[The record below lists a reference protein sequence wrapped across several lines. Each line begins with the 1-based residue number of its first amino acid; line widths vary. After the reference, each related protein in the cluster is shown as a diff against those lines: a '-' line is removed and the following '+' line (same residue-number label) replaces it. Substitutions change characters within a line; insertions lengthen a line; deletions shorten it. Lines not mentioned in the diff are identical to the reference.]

1 MLCGNP
7 RTKSSRRVSS
17 RATRARGGDRSHS
30 RWFGPALAL
39 PATLFLLVFF
49 LFPFYVVLSV
59 AFGGVD
65 NILRLPVPAWNPT
78 SWNTGVLTYTISNV
92 THTDGLYHAALLRTF
107 LYVGVATLLCLVI
120 GYPFAYFLARH
131 AGRWRGLFIV
141 LFFAPFWISYM
152 LRMLAWISILQD
164 DGLLNTILMH
174 LGLLDA
180 PYPWLAGKQLTVVIG
195 LVYGYVP
202 FMVLPLFA
210 TLDRIHPSI
219 LEAGRDL
226 GASPSQTFW
235 RVTFPGSRQG
245 ILAGVVITSLPMFGD
260 YFTQQ
265 LMANTGGT
273 RMIGNAVVD
282 ALTIPLFVPRGAAL
296 ILFLL
301 VLLIVPI
308 LYYLRSTQ
316 RAAAMVRTA

>member
-1 MLCGNP
+1 M
-7 RTKSSRRVSS
+7 
-17 RATRARGGDRSHS
+17 
-30 RWFGPALAL
+30 
-39 PATLFLLVFF
+39 PATVFLLVFF
-49 LFPFYVVLSV
+49 VFPFFVVLAV

-65 NILRLPVPAWNPT
+65 DILRLPVPAWNPLG
-78 SWNTGVLTYTISNV
+78 WNPAVLTFTLSNV
-92 THTDGLYHAALLRTF
+92 THADGLYHAALLRTF
-107 LYVGVATLLCLVI
+107 LYVGVATFLCLLV

-131 AGRWRGLFIV
+131 AGRWRGLFIA

-152 LRMLAWISILQD
+152 LRMLAWISLLED
-164 DGLLNTILMH
+164 DGLINSVLQRLGIINT
-174 LGLLDA
+174 
-180 PYPWLAGKQLTVVIG
+180 PYPWLAGKPATLIIG

-226 GASPSQTFW
+226 GASPAQTFW
-235 RVTFPGSRQG
+235 RVTFPESRQG
-245 ILAGVVITSLPMFGD
+245 ILAGFVICALPMFGD

-265 LMANTGGT
+265 LLAGTSGT

-282 ALTIPLFVPRGAAL
+282 SLATAIFVPQGAAL

-308 LYYLRSTQ
+308 VYYLRSTQ
-316 RAAAMVRTA
+316 RASTQVATA

>member
-1 MLCGNP
+1 
-7 RTKSSRRVSS
+7 
-17 RATRARGGDRSHS
+17 
-30 RWFGPALAL
+30 
-39 PATLFLLVFF
+39 LFLLVFF

-59 AFGGVD
+59 AFGGVSD
-65 NILRLPVPAWNPT
+65 ILREPLPAWNPLA
-78 SWNTGVLTYTISNV
+78 WKPAVLSYTLSNI
-92 THTDGLYHAALLRTF
+92 THTDGLYHSAILRTF
-107 LYVGVATLLCLVI
+107 LYVGLATFLCLVI

-131 AGRWRGLFIV
+131 AGRWRGLFIA

-152 LRMLAWISILQD
+152 LRMLAWISLLED
-164 DGLLNTILMH
+164 DGIINTILLK
-174 LGLLDA
+174 LGILHD
-180 PYPWLAGKQLTVVIG
+180 PYPWLAGKPMTLVIG

-235 RVTFPGSRQG
+235 RVTFPESRQG
-245 ILAGVVITSLPMFGD
+245 ILAGFVICALPMFGD
-260 YFTQQ
+260 YYTQQ
-265 LMANTGGT
+265 LVANGTDT

-282 ALTIPLFVPRGAAL
+282 ALTLPIFVPRGAAL

-316 RAAAMVRTA
+316 RAAAQVSPA

>member
-1 MLCGNP
+1 M
-7 RTKSSRRVSS
+7 
-17 RATRARGGDRSHS
+17 
-30 RWFGPALAL
+30 
-39 PATLFLLVFF
+39 PATVFLLVFF
-49 LFPFYVVLSV
+49 VFPFFVVLAV
-59 AFGGVD
+59 AFGSVD
-65 NILRLPVPAWNPT
+65 DILREPLPAWNPLT
-78 SWNTGVLTYTISNV
+78 WKPAVLTFTLSNV
-92 THTDGLYHAALLRTF
+92 THADGLYHAALLRTF
-107 LYVGVATLLCLVI
+107 LYVGVATFLCLLV

-131 AGRWRGLFIV
+131 AGRWRGLFIA

-152 LRMLAWISILQD
+152 LRMLAWISLLED
-164 DGLLNTILMH
+164 DGLINSVLQR
-174 LGLLDA
+174 LGIIHS
-180 PYPWLAGKQLTVVIG
+180 PYPFLAGKPTTLIIG

-226 GASPSQTFW
+226 GASPAQTFW
-235 RVTFPGSRQG
+235 RVTFPQSRQG
-245 ILAGVVITSLPMFGD
+245 ILAGFVICALPMFGD

-265 LMANTGGT
+265 LLAGTSGT

-282 ALTIPLFVPRGAAL
+282 SLATAIFVPQGAAL

-308 LYYLRSTQ
+308 VYYLRSTQ
-316 RAAAMVRTA
+316 RAATQVATA

>member
-1 MLCGNP
+1 M
-7 RTKSSRRVSS
+7 
-17 RATRARGGDRSHS
+17 
-30 RWFGPALAL
+30 
-39 PATLFLLVFF
+39 PATVFLLVFF
-49 LFPFYVVLSV
+49 VFPFFVVLAV

-65 NILRLPVPAWNPT
+65 DILREPLPAWNPLT
-78 SWNTGVLTYTISNV
+78 WQPAVLTFTLSNV
-92 THTDGLYHAALLRTF
+92 THADGLYHAALLRTF
-107 LYVGVATLLCLVI
+107 LYVGIATFLCLLV

-131 AGRWRGLFIV
+131 AGRWRGLFIA

-152 LRMLAWISILQD
+152 LRMLAWISLLED
-164 DGLLNTILMH
+164 DGLINSILQRLGIINT
-174 LGLLDA
+174 
-180 PYPWLAGKQLTVVIG
+180 PYPWLAGKPVTLIIG

-226 GASPSQTFW
+226 GASPAQTFW
-235 RVTFPGSRQG
+235 RVTFPESRQG
-245 ILAGVVITSLPMFGD
+245 ILAGFVICALPMFGD

-265 LMANTGGT
+265 LLAGTSGT

-282 ALTIPLFVPRGAAL
+282 SLATAIFVPQGAAL

-308 LYYLRSTQ
+308 VYYLRSTQ
-316 RAAAMVRTA
+316 RASTQVATA

>member
-1 MLCGNP
+1 M
-7 RTKSSRRVSS
+7 
-17 RATRARGGDRSHS
+17 
-30 RWFGPALAL
+30 
-39 PATLFLLVFF
+39 PATVFLLVFF
-49 LFPFYVVLSV
+49 VFPFFVVLAV

-65 NILRLPVPAWNPT
+65 DILRLPVPEWNPLH
-78 SWNTGVLTYTISNV
+78 WNPAVITFTLSHV

-107 LYVGVATLLCLVI
+107 LYVGIATFLCLLV

-131 AGRWRGLFIV
+131 AGRWRGLFIA

-152 LRMLAWISILQD
+152 LRMLAWISLLED
-164 DGLLNTILMH
+164 DGLINSVLQRLGIINT
-174 LGLLDA
+174 
-180 PYPWLAGKQLTVVIG
+180 PYPWLAGKPATLIIG

-226 GASPSQTFW
+226 GASPAQTFW
-235 RVTFPGSRQG
+235 RVTFPESRQG
-245 ILAGVVITSLPMFGD
+245 ILAGFVICALPMFGD

-265 LMANTGGT
+265 LLAGTSGT

-282 ALTIPLFVPRGAAL
+282 SLATAIFVPQGAAL

-308 LYYLRSTQ
+308 VYYLRSTQ
-316 RAAAMVRTA
+316 RASTQVGTA

>member
-1 MLCGNP
+1 M
-7 RTKSSRRVSS
+7 
-17 RATRARGGDRSHS
+17 
-30 RWFGPALAL
+30 
-39 PATLFLLVFF
+39 PATVFLLVFF
-49 LFPFYVVLSV
+49 VFPFFVVLAV
-59 AFGGVD
+59 AFGSVD
-65 NILRLPVPAWNPT
+65 DILRLPVPAWNPLH
-78 SWNTGVLTYTISNV
+78 WNPAVITFTLSHV

-107 LYVGVATLLCLVI
+107 LYVGIATFLCLLI

-131 AGRWRGLFIV
+131 AGRWRGLFIA

-152 LRMLAWISILQD
+152 LRMLAWISLLED
-164 DGLLNTILMH
+164 DGLSTRSCSGSGSSTPPTRGSPASPSTLI
-174 LGLLDA
+174 
-180 PYPWLAGKQLTVVIG
+180 IG

-226 GASPSQTFW
+226 GASPAQTFW
-235 RVTFPGSRQG
+235 RVTFPESRQG
-245 ILAGVVITSLPMFGD
+245 ILAGFVICALPMFGD

-265 LMANTGGT
+265 LLAGTSGT

-282 ALTIPLFVPRGAAL
+282 GLATPIFVPRGAAL

-301 VLLIVPI
+301 VLLIIPI
-308 LYYLRSTQ
+308 VYYLRSTQ
-316 RAAAMVRTA
+316 RAATQVGAT

>member
-1 MLCGNP
+1 M
-7 RTKSSRRVSS
+7 
-17 RATRARGGDRSHS
+17 
-30 RWFGPALAL
+30 
-39 PATLFLLVFF
+39 PATVFLLVFF
-49 LFPFYVVLSV
+49 VFPFFVVLAV

-65 NILRLPVPAWNPT
+65 DILREPLPAWNPLT
-78 SWNTGVLTYTISNV
+78 WQPAVLTFTLSNV
-92 THTDGLYHAALLRTF
+92 THADGLYHAALLRTF
-107 LYVGVATLLCLVI
+107 LYVGIATFLCLLV

-131 AGRWRGLFIV
+131 AGRWRGLFIA

-152 LRMLAWISILQD
+152 LRMLAWISLLED
-164 DGLLNTILMH
+164 DGLINSVLQRLGIINT
-174 LGLLDA
+174 
-180 PYPWLAGKQLTVVIG
+180 PYPWLAGKPVTLIIG

-226 GASPSQTFW
+226 GASPAQTFW
-235 RVTFPGSRQG
+235 RVTFPESRQG
-245 ILAGVVITSLPMFGD
+245 ILAGFVICALPMFGD

-265 LMANTGGT
+265 LLAGTSGT

-282 ALTIPLFVPRGAAL
+282 SLATAIFVPQGAAL

-308 LYYLRSTQ
+308 VYYLRSTQ
-316 RAAAMVRTA
+316 RASTQVATA

>member
-1 MLCGNP
+1 M
-7 RTKSSRRVSS
+7 
-17 RATRARGGDRSHS
+17 
-30 RWFGPALAL
+30 
-39 PATLFLLVFF
+39 PATVFLLVFF
-49 LFPFYVVLSV
+49 VFPFFVVLAV
-59 AFGGVD
+59 AFGSVD
-65 NILRLPVPAWNPT
+65 DILREPLPAWNPLT
-78 SWNTGVLTYTISNV
+78 WKPAVLTFTLSNV
-92 THTDGLYHAALLRTF
+92 THADGLYHAALLRTF
-107 LYVGVATLLCLVI
+107 LYVGVATFLCLLV

-131 AGRWRGLFIV
+131 AGRWRGLFIA

-152 LRMLAWISILQD
+152 LRMLAWISLLED
-164 DGLLNTILMH
+164 DGLINSVLQR
-174 LGLLDA
+174 LGIINS
-180 PYPWLAGKQLTVVIG
+180 PYPWLAGKPATLIIG

-226 GASPSQTFW
+226 GASPAQTFW
-235 RVTFPGSRQG
+235 RVTFPQSRQG
-245 ILAGVVITSLPMFGD
+245 ILAGFVICALPMFGD

-265 LMANTGGT
+265 LLAGTSGT

-282 ALTIPLFVPRGAAL
+282 SLATAIFVPQGAAL

-308 LYYLRSTQ
+308 VYYLRSTQ
-316 RAAAMVRTA
+316 RAATQVATT

>member
-1 MLCGNP
+1 M
-7 RTKSSRRVSS
+7 
-17 RATRARGGDRSHS
+17 
-30 RWFGPALAL
+30 
-39 PATLFLLVFF
+39 PATAFLLVFF
-49 LFPFYVVLSV
+49 LFPFFVVLAV
-59 AFGGVD
+59 AFGGVSD
-65 NILRLPVPAWNPT
+65 ILQQPVPAWNP
-78 SWNTGVLTYTISNV
+78 LTWRPAILTFTISNI
-92 THTDGLYHAALLRTF
+92 THTDGLYHSALLRTF
-107 LYVGVATLLCLVI
+107 LYVGVATFLCLLV

-131 AGRWRGLFIV
+131 AGRWRGLFIA

-152 LRMLAWISILQD
+152 LRMLAWISLLQD
-164 DGLLNTILMH
+164 DGLVNTVLMK
-174 LGLLDA
+174 LGVMHT
-180 PYPWLAGKQLTVVIG
+180 PYSWLAGRPVTLITG

-235 RVTFPGSRQG
+235 RVTFPESRQG
-245 ILAGVVITSLPMFGD
+245 ILAGVVICALPMFGD

-265 LMANTGGT
+265 LLAGNSGT
-273 RMIGNAVVD
+273 RMIGNAVVE
-282 ALTIPLFVPRGAAL
+282 ALLQPIFVPRGAAL

-316 RAAAMVRTA
+316 RAAARVTPA

>member
-1 MLCGNP
+1 M
-7 RTKSSRRVSS
+7 
-17 RATRARGGDRSHS
+17 
-30 RWFGPALAL
+30 
-39 PATLFLLVFF
+39 PATVFLLVFF
-49 LFPFYVVLSV
+49 LFPFYVVLAV
-59 AFGGVD
+59 AFGGVSD
-65 NILRLPVPAWNPT
+65 ILREPVPAWNPLA
-78 SWNTGVLTYTISNV
+78 WKPGVLTYTLSNL
-92 THTDGLYHAALLRTF
+92 THTDGLYNGAMIHTFVFVGIATF
-107 LYVGVATLLCLVI
+107 LCLLI

-131 AGRWRGLFIV
+131 AGRWRGLFIA

-152 LRMLAWISILQD
+152 LRMLAWISMLQD
-164 DGLLNTILMH
+164 DGLMNALLTR
-174 LGLLDA
+174 LGVIDT
-180 PYPWLAGKQLTVVIG
+180 PYPWLAGKPMTLIIG

-235 RVTFPGSRQG
+235 RVTFPESRQG
-245 ILAGVVITSLPMFGD
+245 ILAGFVICALPMFGD

-265 LMANTGGT
+265 LLANNSST
-273 RMIGNAVVD
+273 RMIGNAVVSSLD
-282 ALTIPLFVPRGAAL
+282 TPIFVPRGATL

-301 VLLIVPI
+301 ALLIVPI

-316 RAAAMVRTA
+316 RASTQVGAA

>member
-1 MLCGNP
+1 
-7 RTKSSRRVSS
+7 VSS
-17 RATRARGGDRSHS
+17 EAATPRGGNAWYP
-30 RWFGPALAL
+30 RWYWPSFAF

-49 LFPFYVVLSV
+49 LFPFYVVLAV
-59 AFGGVD
+59 AFGGVSP
-65 NILRLPVPAWNPT
+65 ILQEPVPAWNPLT
-78 SWNTGVLTYTISNV
+78 WRPGVLTFTLSNL
-92 THTDGLYHAALLRTF
+92 THTDGLYHGAIIHTF
-107 LYVGVATLLCLVI
+107 LFVGLATFLCLLI

-131 AGRWRGLFIV
+131 AGRWRGVFLA

-152 LRMLAWISILQD
+152 LRMLAWTSMLQD
-164 DGLLNTILMH
+164 DGLINTVLLK
-174 LGLLDA
+174 LGIIHA
-180 PYPWLAGKQLTVVIG
+180 PYPWLADKPATLVIG

-235 RVTFPGSRQG
+235 RVTFPASRQG
-245 ILAGVVITSLPMFGD
+245 ILAGFVICALPMFGD

-265 LMANTGGT
+265 LIANGRDT
-273 RMIGNAVVD
+273 RMIGNAVVES
-282 ALTIPLFVPRGAAL
+282 LNQPIFVPRGAGL

>member
-1 MLCGNP
+1 M
-7 RTKSSRRVSS
+7 
-17 RATRARGGDRSHS
+17 
-30 RWFGPALAL
+30 
-39 PATLFLLVFF
+39 PATVFLLVFF
-49 LFPFYVVLSV
+49 VFPFFVVLAV
-59 AFGGVD
+59 AFGGVSD
-65 NILRLPVPAWNPT
+65 ILREPVPAWNP
-78 SWNTGVLTYTISNV
+78 LTWRPAILTFTLSNF
-92 THTDGLYHAALLRTF
+92 THTDGLYHSALVRTF
-107 LYVGVATLLCLVI
+107 LYVGVATFLCLVI

-131 AGRWRGLFIV
+131 AGRWRGLFIA

-152 LRMLAWISILQD
+152 LRMLAWISLLQD
-164 DGLLNTILMH
+164 DGLINSVLLRLGILRE
-174 LGLLDA
+174 
-180 PYPWLAGKQLTVVIG
+180 PYPWLAGKPVTLIVG

-245 ILAGVVITSLPMFGD
+245 ILAGFVICALPMFGD

-265 LMANTGGT
+265 LLAQGTSGT
-273 RMIGNAVVD
+273 RMIGNSVID
-282 ALTIPLFVPRGAAL
+282 SLSITLFVPQGASL

-301 VLLIVPI
+301 ALLIVPI
-308 LYYLRSTQ
+308 IYYLRSTQ
-316 RAAAMVRTA
+316 RAAVQGGGV

>member
-1 MLCGNP
+1 M
-7 RTKSSRRVSS
+7 
-17 RATRARGGDRSHS
+17 
-30 RWFGPALAL
+30 
-39 PATLFLLVFF
+39 PATVFLLVFF
-49 LFPFYVVLSV
+49 VFPFFVVLAV
-59 AFGGVD
+59 AFGSVD
-65 NILRLPVPAWNPT
+65 DILRLPVPAWNPLH
-78 SWNTGVLTYTISNV
+78 WNPAVITFTLSHV

-107 LYVGVATLLCLVI
+107 LFVGVATFLCLLV

-131 AGRWRGLFIV
+131 AGRWRGLFIA

-152 LRMLAWISILQD
+152 LRMLAWISLLED
-164 DGLLNTILMH
+164 DGLINSVLQR
-174 LGLLDA
+174 LGIIHT
-180 PYPWLAGKQLTVVIG
+180 PYPWLAGKPATLIIG

-226 GASPSQTFW
+226 GASPAQTFW
-235 RVTFPGSRQG
+235 RVTFPESRQG
-245 ILAGVVITSLPMFGD
+245 ILAGFVICALPMFGD

-265 LMANTGGT
+265 LLAGTSGT

-282 ALTIPLFVPRGAAL
+282 SLATPIFVPQGAAL

-301 VLLIVPI
+301 VLLIIPI
-308 LYYLRSTQ
+308 VYYLRSTQ
-316 RAAAMVRTA
+316 RAATQVGTV